1 MKINTKKMTLV
12 ALFTSLTAVGAFI
25 SIPVGP
31 VPITM
36 QTLFVLLAGIILG
49 SKLGALSQIVYI
61 TLGLIGIPIFAGF
74 SGGLQ
79 TILKPS
85 FGFLIGFIVAAYV
98 IGMIVK
104 TSSQITIHNSQL
116 KDKTNLKLLNI
127 KKTLIGTIVG
137 TLVIYII
144 GLPYMYFILNYV
156 MNMGLTFLEVVKM
169 GLLLFI
175 PGDIVKIIIATFVG
189 VRILPIMKNIY

>member
-12 ALFTSLTAVGAFI
+12 ALFTALTAVGAFI

-74 SGGLQ
+74 NGGLQ

-98 IGMIVK
+98 IGMISTRKILV
-104 TSSQITIHNSQL
+104 
-116 KDKTNLKLLNI
+116 
-127 KKTLIGTIVG
+127 GTIVG

-189 VRILPIMKNIY
+189 VRILPIMKNIN